1 MKLEQL
7 KSRLQT
13 LKRKAKAFD
22 DSKQQMKVRLFD
34 EHLFQS
40 SGFRT
45 LPCVLETESLL
56 NKIVTLSQ
64 QSANQSA
71 SDALVDKFSCQLEA
85 LERVLATIPNNKQ
98 NSTQQKSLA
107 ELKASLAQHK
117 VWEQKLCQLVRD
129 KEQNQHDEQALI
141 ETEQRLQ
148 RCRSAMNQ
156 IQYTINQRMK
166 FI

>member
-7 KSRLQT
+7 KSRLHI
-13 LKRKAKAFD
+13 LKQKAKAFD
-22 DSKQQMKVRLFD
+22 ESNKQVKVRLFD

-40 SGFRT
+40 SGFRI
-45 LPCVLETESLL
+45 LPCVIETESLL

-64 QSANQSA
+64 ISA
-71 SDALVDKFSCQLEA
+71 SHSTSETLVDKFSCQLEA
-85 LERVLATIPNNKQ
+85 LERVLATTPNIKQ
-98 NSTQQKSLA
+98 DSAQQKSLA

-129 KEQNQHDEQALI
+129 KEQNPQDQQSLI

>member
-7 KSRLQT
+7 KSRLQS
-13 LKRKAKAFD
+13 LKQKAKAFD
-22 DSKQQMKVRLFD
+22 ESTQQIKVRLFD

-45 LPCVLETESLL
+45 LPCVIETESLL
-56 NKIVTLSQ
+56 NKIVALSQ
-64 QSANQSA
+64 TSA
-71 SDALVDKFSCQLEA
+71 SQSTSDTLVEKFSCQLEA
-85 LERVLATIPNNKQ
+85 LERVLATSTSIKQ
-98 NSTQQKSLA
+98 DSTQLKSLA

>member
-7 KSRLQT
+7 KARLQT
-13 LKRKAKAFD
+13 LKQKAKALD
-22 DSKQQMKVRLFD
+22 ESNPQMKTRLFD

-45 LPCVLETESLL
+45 LPCVIEAESLL
-56 NKIVTLSQ
+56 NKIVILSQ
-64 QSANQSA
+64 QSTSQRS
-71 SDALVDKFSCQLEA
+71 SEALVDKFSCQLEA
-85 LERVLATIPNNKQ
+85 LERVLATTADTCSG
-98 NSTQQKSLA
+98 STEEKSLA
-107 ELKASLAQHK
+107 ELQASLAQHK

-129 KEQNQHDEQALI
+129 KEQNQYDEQSLI
-141 ETEQRLQ
+141 ATEQRLQ

>member
-7 KSRLQT
+7 KSRLRI
-13 LKRKAKAFD
+13 LKQKAKAFD
-22 DSKQQMKVRLFD
+22 DSNKQEKVRLFD

-40 SGFRT
+40 GGFRT
-45 LPCVLETESLL
+45 LPCVIETTSLL
-56 NKIVTLSQ
+56 SKIVTLSQ
-64 QSANQSA
+64 HSTNQGTSE
-71 SDALVDKFSCQLEA
+71 ALVEKFSCQLEA
-85 LERVLATIPNNKQ
+85 LERVLATPPNIKQ
-98 NSTQQKSLA
+98 DPTQQKSLA
-107 ELKASLAQHK
+107 ELRASLAQHK

-129 KEQNQHDEQALI
+129 KEQNPHDEQSLI

>member
-1 MKLEQL
+1 MKLNQL
-7 KSRLQT
+7 KLRLQT
-13 LKRKAKAFD
+13 LKEAAKAFD
-22 DSKQQMKVRLFD
+22 ASSRQTKVRQFD

-40 SGFRT
+40 SGFLT
-45 LPCVLETESLL
+45 LPCVIEAESLL

-64 QSANQSA
+64 NSCSQSTSE
-71 SDALVDKFSCQLEA
+71 ALVEKFSCQLEA
-85 LERVLATIPNNKQ
+85 LERVLAKVPNRELD
-98 NSTQQKSLA
+98 SIEQQSLA

-117 VWEQKLCQLVRD
+117 VWEQKLCKLVRD
-129 KEQNQHDEQALI
+129 KEQNQHDEQSLI

-156 IQYTINQRMK
+156 IQYKINQRMK